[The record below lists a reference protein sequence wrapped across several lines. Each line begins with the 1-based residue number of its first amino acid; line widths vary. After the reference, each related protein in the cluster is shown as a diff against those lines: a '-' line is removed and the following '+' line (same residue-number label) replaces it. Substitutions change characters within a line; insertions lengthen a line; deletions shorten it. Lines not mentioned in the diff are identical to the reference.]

1 MDEPNK
7 KARWLPGWLWAVTLA
22 CVAIDVFVIG
32 KLAASVVAI
41 FLLIIYPD

>member
-7 KARWLPGWLWAVTLA
+7 KARRLPGWLWVVTLS

-32 KLAASVVAI
+32 KLAASIVAI